1 MRSLASAP
9 EMNDLVEVSRDDR
22 RGDVRVLI
30 SIPGRY
36 MLANKRNP
44 QGNRC
49 EFACRVVNMSPCA
62 MALAA
67 PVPGQLGE
75 RVIVYTEPFGKLHGL
90 IIRLVP
96 NGFAMSV
103 AATPEE
109 REKLRAKLEW
119 LSKVK
124 EAPETPDGRRHP
136 RIVPRNPIGTIT
148 LADGATVSCLVIDFS
163 DCGAAIS
170 ADYYPEI
177 GTPLAVGKM
186 VGRVVRRFNEGFAV
200 EFTSQESLAEVER
213 RLAFKRH

>member
-1 MRSLASAP
+1 MRSLASVP

-49 EFACRVVNMSPCA
+49 EFACRVVNMSPRA

-67 PVPGQLGE
+67 PVPGQIGE
-75 RVIVYTEPFGKLHGL
+75 RVIVYTEPFGKLHGA

-148 LADGATVSCLVIDFS
+148 LADGSTVSCLVIDFS
-163 DCGAAIS
+163 DCGAAVS

-177 GTPLAVGKM
+177 GAPLAVGKM
-186 VGRVVRRFNEGFAV
+186 VGRVVRRFAEGFAV